1 MSDSFLFLT
10 QEAVV
15 MTHCRYN
22 RAPLQNM
29 SLEEFDV
36 ESLANQGC
44 SCRTQ
49 DILAIYW
56 FAEDFSAL
64 KETHFD
70 DITRRASQQPLVGK
84 SR

>member
-15 MTHCRYN
+15 MTHWRYN

-29 SLEEFDV
+29 SVEEFDV

-49 DILAIYW
+49 HILAIY
-56 FAEDFSAL
+56 
-64 KETHFD
+64 
-70 DITRRASQQPLVGK
+70 
-84 SR
+84 